1 MGYYI
6 KDIPYLKFINM
17 ALQTETKKKKD
28 YSLLFWIII
37 IAVVVV
43 IALISNLKEDDSS
56 SSSSSST
63 NKFMAYSYA
72 EDFVEKQLKSP
83 STAKYPK
90 VVEQDR
96 HITILGNNRYEINS
110 WVDSQNS
117 FGATIRT
124 RFSCIIIFEGDV
136 VRCEDLKF
144 NE

>member
-1 MGYYI
+1 MV
-6 KDIPYLKFINM
+6 
-17 ALQTETKKKKD
+17 LQTGTKKKKD

-37 IAVVVV
+37 FAVVVV
-43 IALISNLKEDDSS
+43 IALISNLKKNDSPS

-63 NKFMAYSYA
+63 IKFMAYGYA
-72 EDFVEKQLKSP
+72 EDFVEKQLTSP

-90 VVEQDR
+90 VVERDK

-124 RFSCIIIFEGDV
+124 RFSCIIIFEGDM

>member
-1 MGYYI
+1 M
-6 KDIPYLKFINM
+6 P
-17 ALQTETKKKKD
+17 LQTETKKKKD
-28 YSLLFWIII
+28 YGLWLFIFII
-37 IAVVVV
+37 VV
-43 IALISNLKEDDSS
+43 IAVITFIYNLKEDDSS

-83 STAKYPK
+83 STAKFPK
-90 VVEQDR
+90 TFEKDK
-96 HITILGNNRYEINS
+96 HITILSNNRYEINS

-124 RFSCIIIFEGDV
+124 RFSCIIIFEGDM

>member
-1 MGYYI
+1 
-6 KDIPYLKFINM
+6 M
-17 ALQTETKKKKD
+17 ALQTETKKKKN
-28 YSLLFWIII
+28 YGYIFWIII
-37 IAVVVV
+37 IAV
-43 IALISNLKEDDSS
+43 IAASTYISSLKEDDYS

-90 VVEQDR
+90 VVEKDK

-124 RFSCIIIFEGDV
+124 RFSCIIIFDGDM

>member
-1 MGYYI
+1 
-6 KDIPYLKFINM
+6 M
-17 ALQTETKKKKD
+17 AFQTRAQKRI
-28 YSLLFWIII
+28 SCLIWAVIII
-37 IAVVVV
+37 FGAAFIAV
-43 IALISNLKEDDSS
+43 ICFILFGDD

-83 STAKYPK
+83 STAKFPK
-90 VVEQDR
+90 VVEKDS
-96 HITILGNNRYEINS
+96 HITELGNNRYKINS

-124 RFSCIIIFEGDV
+124 RFSCIIIFDGDM
-136 VRCEDLKF
+136 VRCENLKF

>member
-1 MGYYI
+1 M
-6 KDIPYLKFINM
+6 P
-17 ALQTETKKKKD
+17 LQTETKKKKN
-28 YSLLFWIII
+28 YGYIFWIII
-37 IAVVVV
+37 IAVIAV
-43 IALISNLKEDDSS
+43 ITFISNLKEDDSS
-56 SSSSSST
+56 SSSFSST

-72 EDFVEKQLKSP
+72 EDFVKKQLKSP
-83 STAKYPK
+83 STAKFPRA
-90 VVEQDR
+90 VEER
-96 HITILGNNRYEINS
+96 NGHIIILGNNRYAINS

>member
-1 MGYYI
+1 
-6 KDIPYLKFINM
+6 M
-17 ALQTETKKKKD
+17 ALQTETKKKKN
-28 YSLLFWIII
+28 YGYLFLIII
-37 IAVVVV
+37 IAVIAV
-43 IALISNLKEDDSS
+43 ITFISNLKEDDSS

-63 NKFMAYSYA
+63 NKFMAYSCA

-90 VVEQDR
+90 VMEKDN
-96 HITILGNNRYEINS
+96 HITELGNNRYKINS

-124 RFSCIIIFEGDV
+124 RFSCIIIFEGDMV
-136 VRCEDLKF
+136 KCEDLKL